1 MVRKWF
7 QRKQKWQ
14 SYFSSGDL
22 DLIKTAI
29 QEQEKATSGEIR
41 VKIIDGCDVGLNG
54 NIYQQALREF
64 EREGLSKTRDKTGVL
79 ILVVLDV
86 RRFQVLADE
95 GIYTKIPQVSWDM
108 VATYMQLGFQTGKF
122 VDGVLLGVELVGN
135 TLSRFFPR
143 KIDDTNEL
151 PNDVIVGGGS

>member
-1 MVRKWF
+1 
-7 QRKQKWQ
+7 
-14 SYFSSGDL
+14 
-22 DLIKTAI
+22 
-29 QEQEKATSGEIR
+29 
-41 VKIIDGCDVGLNG
+41 
-54 NIYQQALREF
+54 
-64 EREGLSKTRDKTGVL
+64 
-79 ILVVLDV
+79 
-86 RRFQVLADE
+86 
-95 GIYTKIPQVSWDM
+95 M